1 MTISRLTN
9 GTAMTRSNFYATINL
24 DRAAN
29 QRTDSE

>member
-9 GTAMTRSNFYATINL
+9 GTAMPRKNFYANINL

-29 QRTDSE
+29 QRSDNE